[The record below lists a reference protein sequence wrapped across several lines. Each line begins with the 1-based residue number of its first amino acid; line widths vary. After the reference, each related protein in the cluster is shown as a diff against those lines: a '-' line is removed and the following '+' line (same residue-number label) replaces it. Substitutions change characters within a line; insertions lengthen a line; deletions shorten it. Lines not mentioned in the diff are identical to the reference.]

1 MKQADPLF
9 IQLHQQRE
17 GLPWLLIL
25 HGFMGAGELFGPIA
39 GRLTEF
45 CNPVTVDLPGHGRSI
60 GSKTPEVYH
69 AERQVER
76 LTDVI
81 DHLEQLEK
89 VICHQDHLDSSH
101 LTDGSPN
108 RLLVYGYSMG
118 GRLALHLAAAMPER
132 VSGLLLES
140 TTPGLRQV
148 QQRRERQA
156 LDEERAV
163 AIERDFPGFL
173 KQWKAMPLFA
183 ASRSAGR
190 NELAEDVNES
200 QKQIQDQIQ
209 KRYPEVMRRQ
219 KPGWLAASLRGF
231 GTGQMPHLWNRLSGL
246 NMPSLLLSG
255 SRDNKFCIIH
265 EEMSRQLPNAVR
277 KTAEGA
283 GHRVHADRPE
293 WLIQKIRT
301 FIQSTGI

>member
-1 MKQADPLF
+1 MKQNR
-9 IQLHQQRE
+9 QLHIEVHQQRE

-25 HGFMGAGELFGPIA
+25 HGLMGSGELFDPIA
-39 GRLTEF
+39 ARLKEF
-45 CNPVTVDLPGHGRSI
+45 CNPVTADLPGHGRSI
-60 GSKTPEVYH
+60 GSGTPEAYH
-69 AERQVER
+69 AERQVEQ

-81 DHLEQLEK
+81 DRLE
-89 VICHQDHLDSSH
+89 HLDASGSA
-101 LTDGSPN
+101 DGSPN

-132 VSGLLLES
+132 LSGLLLES

-148 QQRRERQA
+148 QQRRERQV

-173 KQWKAMPLFA
+173 KQWEAMPLFA

-190 NELAEDVNES
+190 SEPAEDVNKP
-200 QKQIQDQIQ
+200 QKPIREQIQ

-231 GTGQMPHLWNRLSGL
+231 GTGQMPHLWDRLSDL
-246 NMPSLLLSG
+246 NMPVLLLSG

-265 EEMSRQLPNAVR
+265 EEMSRQLPKAVR

-283 GHRVHADRPE
+283 GHRVHAGRPE
-293 WLIQKIRT
+293 WLIQQIRT